1 MTETTVEETHSK
13 HLNKMLQDLANFM
26 ALYEQSDDRF
36 KIRKEEMDQQLAT
49 MKTELQSQIDQ
60 IRAVLTDMNEIMT
73 AAGVARWR
81 LAAENT
87 MKLGD
92 EHLLSIKEACNV
104 YKKLAED
111 SVSRLEHLSVATE
124 KRINSALHKL
134 TDENSS
140 LVTDF
145 RRKAEQSYQELEQAA
160 SDSISTVKRLLR
172 WLKFD
177 RIAIAVIAALLSAF
191 LTAVYVNAE
200 WPWESF
206 HKAERERTIG
216 KSLIAVWPT
225 LTPNKQMELNN
236 LLGQDLK

>member
-1 MTETTVEETHSK
+1 MMETTVEEIHSQ

-49 MKTELQSQIDQ
+49 MRTELQSQIDQ
-60 IRAVLTDMNEIMT
+60 IRTILTDMNEIMT

-81 LAAENT
+81 LAAEQT

-92 EHLLSIKEACNV
+92 EHLASIKEACNV

-111 SVSRLEHLSVATE
+111 SVSRLEHISVATE
-124 KRINSALHKL
+124 KKINGALHKL
-134 TDENSS
+134 TNENSS

-145 RRKAEQSYQELEQAA
+145 RHKAEQSYQELEQAA
-160 SDSISTVKRLLR
+160 SGSISTVKQLLR

-177 RIAIAVIAALLSAF
+177 RIATAVIAALLSAF
-191 LTAVYVNAE
+191 LTSVYVNAE

-206 HKAERERTIG
+206 HKAERERMIG

-236 LLGQDLK
+236 LLGRDLK